1 MDYMAIIDRLYAD
14 HAKAR
19 SLLLLHSRSVADL
32 ALVIA
37 GRRGLRVDHAFVEEA
52 SMLHDVGMI
61 FCDAPPLHCH
71 GAEPYIRHGVLGRG
85 LLEAEGCPAHALVC
99 ERHVGAGLTQEEIAR
114 AGLPLP
120 VRAMLPVSTEERLI
134 AYADKFFSK
143 GNRGGI
149 IELER
154 VRAQIGRYGTAQLA
168 RFDEWV
174 EEFGADF

>member
-1 MDYMAIIDRLYAD
+1 MALIDRIYAD

-19 SLLLLHSRSVADL
+19 GVLLGHSRKVADL
-32 ALVIA
+32 ALAIA
-37 GRRGLRVDHAFVEEA
+37 DLRGIGVDRAFVEEA
-52 SMLHDVGMI
+52 AMLHDVGMVL
-61 FCDAPPLHCH
+61 CDAPPLHCR

-99 ERHVGAGLTQEEIAR
+99 ERHVGAGLTQEEITR

-143 GNRGGI
+143 GNGGGI
-149 IELER
+149 IGLER